1 MQMEVITLN
10 TQVYNLKK
18 NNRLLKQNLKLLLKQ
33 NLKLS
38 WK

>member
-38 WK
+38 